1 MVLFLALSYP
11 FGAPIKTSVRTQ
23 VRNLEAL
30 NGFLWNFVC
39 VTCEKTVDK
48 LKFSFILALL
58 TSTLDKGKPT
68 CMSEVC
74 RT

>member
-1 MVLFLALSYP
+1 MVLFLTRSYP

>member
-1 MVLFLALSYP
+1 MVLLLTHSYP
-11 FGAPIKTSVRTQ
+11 FGALIKTSVRTQ

-58 TSTLDKGKPT
+58 TSTLDKEKPT